1 MRDLAIQAESLAG
14 RGEKGGVDAVIQ
26 SLGEAVIM
34 AVYWGQLL
42 CRGWLDCGSR
52 SGGRVAFFHD
62 DHPGPSTSF

>member
-34 AVYWGQLL
+34 EADWGLPL
-42 CRGWLDCGSR
+42 FRG
-52 SGGRVAFFHD
+52 
-62 DHPGPSTSF
+62 